1 MFRIAPPIGEDDSV
15 PDSISVLHLA
25 ITGLVVAMVLLVLGT
40 AIKMRGSFRRSNSL
54 TSGESLEPKDP
65 LNNSMGSLHLQNS
78 TNIDVSAFKQLLKKG
93 KIPLRDEF
101 TLLLDND
108 RAKNFICQSRSIAQ
122 TSMNI
127 KFNRYARQFRQYL
140 SVSLISR

>member
-1 MFRIAPPIGEDDSV
+1 MFRIAPPIGEDDT
-15 PDSISVLHLA
+15 DTETISVLHLTLIGVGA
-25 ITGLVVAMVLLVLGT
+25 ALVCLVLGT
-40 AIKMRGSFRRSNSL
+40 TIKMRGSFRRPNSL
-54 TSGESLEPKDP
+54 SGESLEPKDP
-65 LNNSMGSLHLQNS
+65 LHNSMGSLHLQNS

-127 KFNRYARQFRQYL
+127 KFNRYVRTSVLRHL
-140 SVSLISR
+140 SASLISR